1 MARKRDPKILRKSY
15 EVKLGKK
22 LADQLTD
29 EQIGLISKYYN
40 SLSDKESSELDSQLV
55 QGRNNTELHAMAESM
70 ASERKD
76 KIISNNKIV
85 TTKKSEKVSV
95 YKPEDKNV
103 DDFIEKTEQKTKEAL
118 EETSD
123 AIMDAIDE
131 LIAADKKRF
140 EDFKKKTEQEA
151 KGKFQYENPIGPDA
165 MQGPKEPPEKK
176 EPAKKTESQV
186 ENPWED
192 EVQDQLGNKI
202 DDVLDQIRKEPLP
215 QPTPSKRR
223 KTRGKKKFDRKV
235 LSSES
240 MGLSEQLSEIKINVM
255 ETREA
260 LYNMYK
266 IDKARFEFK
275 KSIDKKLTTRL
286 AARKREKE
294 LEQIK
299 PDPGDSNTSAVG
311 EGEKEESALG
321 GLLDFLLGP
330 FKKAGIAGLSA
341 ALSALALPLILDA
354 VEDYLTKDT
363 KGPRNQIWDPL
374 GIIPDPGEGEEDDP
388 VTKFFNW
395 FIPKA
400 EDSAEPSV
408 RDGSRTPESEAEA
421 FSSFWGDIFRSREE
435 SNEPSVRDGSR
446 TPQTGFDYVPSQD
459 SKGKKYDKA
468 PLSISVRRSR
478 EESNEPSIRDGS
490 RTPQTGFDYEPS
502 IRDGSRTPQTG
513 FDYVPSPDSKGK
525 KYGETPLSIPVRR
538 AFDGGKF
545 TRGVKK
551 PLKPI
556 TDIPPVGS
564 GVQKLTKPLR
574 SSITV
579 PQKVATLG
587 ILNLANSILQPFT
600 SILPEDANSEIK
612 SLFTGITS
620 KSGLGNFNLKT
631 KSKNIFDKIKS
642 FIDNILN
649 SLLGGSAQASPQ
661 TPVVSGAGGGE
672 YYGPAF
678 GPSPLN
684 SNLSTSTGVGTK
696 EQRAL
701 LDAIA
706 FSEGTT
712 KSYGTIFGGQVIP
725 ELEKGELTIDEVHA
739 MMMSGQVKGRSAGYS
754 PGSFATG
761 RYQFMPDTLRDIQR
775 SMKLSGD
782 TLFTNEMQDKM
793 FLDRTASYR
802 KVTPE
807 LLAKEGLSTNVLDR
821 MAPEIASFPSSAH
834 GGASYYGQPVKS
846 ASKLREVYDQS
857 LRTPTPEPPKVSG
870 LTPTSEDMS
879 WYNDKMKPSTPIDK
893 TPPEPDPKRQFNPM
907 ETIKNLIGGTPTVA
921 SPTQKVNKPRTTTP
935 IGSDPMLQPGG
946 Y

>member
-103 DDFIEKTEQKTKEAL
+103 DDFLEKTEQKAKEVL

-186 ENPWED
+186 EDPWED

-286 AARKREKE
+286 ASKKREKE

-311 EGEKEESALG
+311 EGEKEESAIA

-330 FKKAGIAGLSA
+330 FKKAGVAGLSA
-341 ALSALALPLILDA
+341 ALSALALPLILDT

-446 TPQTGFDYVPSQD
+446 TPQTGFDFVPSQD

-468 PLSISVRRSR
+468 
-478 EESNEPSIRDGS
+478 
-490 RTPQTGFDYEPS
+490 
-502 IRDGSRTPQTG
+502 
-513 FDYVPSPDSKGK
+513 
-525 KYGETPLSIPVRR
+525 PLSIPVRR

-564 GVQKLTKPLR
+564 GVQKLTEPLR

-612 SLFTGITS
+612 GLFSGIMS

-631 KSKNIFDKIKS
+631 KSENLFDKIKK
-642 FIDNILN
+642 FIDNILT
-649 SLLGGSAQASPQ
+649 SLLGGSAQASASK
-661 TPVVSGAGGGE
+661 TPTIPGAD
-672 YYGPAF
+672 YYGPGF
-678 GPSPLN
+678 GPGGGR
-684 SNLSTSTGVGTK
+684 TSMSMNAADIEADTPEEK
-696 EQRAL
+696 AF
-701 LDAIA
+701 IA
-706 FSEGTT
+706 TVRELEGTAGEGGYNT
-712 KSYGTIFGGQVIP
+712 WFGGRNEMDMTKMTIQQVHD
-725 ELEKGELTIDEVHA
+725 EQSRRMAAGETTYNGL
-739 MMMSGQVKGRSAGYS
+739 SSAAVGA
-754 PGSFATG
+754 G
-761 RYQFMPDTLRDIQR
+761 QFMTPLEQAR
-775 SMKLSGD
+775 SMYASQGREFDPTKVMFDENFQNELILDLAKRKRGVDVSKRLTEGD
-782 TLFTNEMQDKM
+782 MRTLGGEWASFTPQYGQTS
-793 FLDRTASYR
+793 RTASESLRAYNENFEEAR
-802 KVTPE
+802 KVTP
-807 LLAKEGLSTNVLDR
+807 
-821 MAPEIASFPSSAH
+821 
-834 GGASYYGQPVKS
+834 
-846 ASKLREVYDQS
+846 
-857 LRTPTPEPPKVSG
+857 KVSG
-870 LTPTSEDMS
+870 ITPTSEDMS
-879 WYNDKMKPSTPIDK
+879 WYNDMMKPFTEIDK
-893 TPPEPDPKRQFNPM
+893 APPEPDPKRQFNPM
-907 ETIKNLIGGTPTVA
+907 ETIKNLIGGTPTIGA

>member
-103 DDFIEKTEQKTKEAL
+103 DDFLEKTEQKAKEVL

-186 ENPWED
+186 EDPWED

-286 AARKREKE
+286 ASRKREKE

-311 EGEKEESALG
+311 EGEKEESAIA

-330 FKKAGIAGLSA
+330 FKKAGVAGLSA
-341 ALSALALPLILDA
+341 ALSALALPLILDT

-408 RDGSRTPESEAEA
+408 KDGSRTPESEAEA

-459 SKGKKYDKA
+459 SKGKKY
-468 PLSISVRRSR
+468 
-478 EESNEPSIRDGS
+478 
-490 RTPQTGFDYEPS
+490 
-502 IRDGSRTPQTG
+502 
-513 FDYVPSPDSKGK
+513 
-525 KYGETPLSIPVRR
+525 GEAPLSIPVRR

-631 KSKNIFDKIKS
+631 KSENIFDKIKK

-649 SLLGGSAQASPQ
+649 SLLGGPAQAAASQ
-661 TPVVSGAGGGE
+661 TPTIPGAD
-672 YYGPAF
+672 YYGPGF
-678 GPSPLN
+678 GPGGGR
-684 SNLSTSTGVGTK
+684 TSMSMNAADIEADTPEEK
-696 EQRAL
+696 AF
-701 LDAIA
+701 IA
-706 FSEGTT
+706 TVRELEGTAGEGGYNT
-712 KSYGTIFGGQVIP
+712 WFGGRNEMDMTKMTIQQVHD
-725 ELEKGELTIDEVHA
+725 EQSRRMAAGETTYNGL
-739 MMMSGQVKGRSAGYS
+739 SSAAVGA
-754 PGSFATG
+754 G
-761 RYQFMPDTLRDIQR
+761 QFMTPLEQARSLYASQGREFDPTKVMFDENFQNELILDLAKRKRGVDVSKRLTEGDMSTLGGEWA
-775 SMKLSGD
+775 S
-782 TLFTNEMQDKM
+782 FTPQYGQTS
-793 FLDRTASYR
+793 RTASESLRAYNENFEEAR
-802 KVTPE
+802 KVT
-807 LLAKEGLSTNVLDR
+807 
-821 MAPEIASFPSSAH
+821 
-834 GGASYYGQPVKS
+834 
-846 ASKLREVYDQS
+846 
-857 LRTPTPEPPKVSG
+857 PKVSG

-907 ETIKNLIGGTPTVA
+907 ETIKNLIGVTPMVAA

>member
-1 MARKRDPKILRKSY
+1 MA
-15 EVKLGKK
+15 
-22 LADQLTD
+22 
-29 EQIGLISKYYN
+29 
-40 SLSDKESSELDSQLV
+40 
-55 QGRNNTELHAMAESM
+55 
-70 ASERKD
+70 
-76 KIISNNKIV
+76 
-85 TTKKSEKVSV
+85 
-95 YKPEDKNV
+95 
-103 DDFIEKTEQKTKEAL
+103 
-118 EETSD
+118 
-123 AIMDAIDE
+123 
-131 LIAADKKRF
+131 
-140 EDFKKKTEQEA
+140 
-151 KGKFQYENPIGPDA
+151 
-165 MQGPKEPPEKK
+165 
-176 EPAKKTESQV
+176 
-186 ENPWED
+186 
-192 EVQDQLGNKI
+192 
-202 DDVLDQIRKEPLP
+202 
-215 QPTPSKRR
+215 
-223 KTRGKKKFDRKV
+223 
-235 LSSES
+235 
-240 MGLSEQLSEIKINVM
+240 
-255 ETREA
+255 
-260 LYNMYK
+260 
-266 IDKARFEFK
+266 
-275 KSIDKKLTTRL
+275 
-286 AARKREKE
+286 
-294 LEQIK
+294 
-299 PDPGDSNTSAVG
+299 
-311 EGEKEESALG
+311 ALG
-321 GLLDFLLGP
+321 
-330 FKKAGIAGLSA
+330 
-341 ALSALALPLILDA
+341 LPLILDA

-363 KGPRNQIWDPL
+363 KGPRNQVWDPL
-374 GIIPDPGEGEEDDP
+374 GIIPDPGEGEQDDP

-408 RDGSRTPESEAEA
+408 RDGSRTPEGEAEA

-446 TPQTGFDYVPSQD
+446 TPETGFDFVPSQD
-459 SKGKKYDKA
+459 SKGKKY
-468 PLSISVRRSR
+468 
-478 EESNEPSIRDGS
+478 
-490 RTPQTGFDYEPS
+490 
-502 IRDGSRTPQTG
+502 
-513 FDYVPSPDSKGK
+513 
-525 KYGETPLSIPVRR
+525 GEAPLSIPVRR

-545 TRGVKK
+545 TKGVKK

-564 GVQKLTKPLR
+564 GVQKLTEPLR

-600 SILPEDANSEIK
+600 SILPEEANSEIN
-612 SLFTGITS
+612 SLFTGIMS

-631 KSKNIFDKIKS
+631 KSKNIFDKIKT

-661 TPVVSGAGGGE
+661 TPVVPGAGGGE

-678 GPSPLN
+678 GPPSLD

-712 KSYGTIFGGQVIP
+712 KSYGTIFGGKVIP

-754 PGSFATG
+754 PGSAATG
-761 RYQFMPDTLRDIQR
+761 RYQFMPDTLRDIQKN
-775 SMKLSGD
+775 MKLSGD

-870 LTPTSEDMS
+870 LTPSSEDMS
-879 WYNDKMKPSTPIDK
+879 WYNDMMKPSAMVDK

-907 ETIKNLIGGTPTVA
+907 ETFKNLIGGTPTVA
-921 SPTQKVNKPRTTTP
+921 PPTQKVNKPKNTTP
-935 IGSDPMLQPGG
+935 IGSEPMLQPGG

>member
-103 DDFIEKTEQKTKEAL
+103 DDFIEKTEEKAKEVL

-186 ENPWED
+186 EDPWED

-341 ALSALALPLILDA
+341 ALSALALPLILDT

-459 SKGKKYDKA
+459 SKGKKYD
-468 PLSISVRRSR
+468 
-478 EESNEPSIRDGS
+478 NEPSIR
-490 RTPQTGFDYEPS
+490 
-502 IRDGSRTPQTG
+502 
-513 FDYVPSPDSKGK
+513 DSKGK
-525 KYGETPLSIPVRR
+525 KYGEAPLSIPVRR

-631 KSKNIFDKIKS
+631 KSENIFDKIKK

-649 SLLGGSAQASPQ
+649 SLLGGPAQASPQ
-661 TPVVSGAGGGE
+661 TPVVPGAGGGE

-793 FLDRTASYR
+793 FLDRTSSYR

-907 ETIKNLIGGTPTVA
+907 ETFKNLIGGTPTVA
-921 SPTQKVNKPRTTTP
+921 SPTQKVNKPRTTMP

>member
-15 EVKLGKK
+15 EIKLGKK

-29 EQIGLISKYYN
+29 DQIGLISKYYN

-76 KIISNNKIV
+76 KIISNAKII

-95 YKPEDKNV
+95 YKPEDKNI

-151 KGKFQYENPIGPDA
+151 KGKFQYENPIGPEA

-176 EPAKKTESQV
+176 EPVAKTEPQV
-186 ENPWED
+186 EDPWED

-299 PDPGDSNTSAVG
+299 PDPGDSNTSAKGKG
-311 EGEKEESALG
+311 EDEDSALA

-341 ALSALALPLILDA
+341 ALAALGLPLILDA

-363 KGPRNQIWDPL
+363 KGPRNQVWDPL

-388 VTKFFNW
+388 VTKFFSW

-408 RDGSRTPESEAEA
+408 RDGSRTSEGEAEA

-446 TPQTGFDYVPSQD
+446 TPETGFDFVPAQD
-459 SKGKKYDKA
+459 SKGKKYGKA
-468 PLSISVRRSR
+468 
-478 EESNEPSIRDGS
+478 
-490 RTPQTGFDYEPS
+490 
-502 IRDGSRTPQTG
+502 
-513 FDYVPSPDSKGK
+513 
-525 KYGETPLSIPVRR
+525 PLSIPVRR

-545 TRGVKK
+545 TKGVKK

-556 TDIPPVGS
+556 VDIPPVGS
-564 GVQKLTKPLR
+564 GVQKLTEPLR

-587 ILNLANSILQPFT
+587 ILNLANSILQPFNT
-600 SILPEDANSEIK
+600 ILPDDANSEIK
-612 SLFTGITS
+612 SLFTGIMTR
-620 KSGLGNFNLKT
+620 SGLGNFNLKT
-631 KSKNIFDKIKS
+631 KSQNVFEKIKK
-642 FIDNILN
+642 FIDNILK
-649 SLLGGSAQASPQ
+649 SLLGGSAQAAQSQ
-661 TPVVSGAGGGE
+661 TPTIPGAD
-672 YYGPAF
+672 YYGPGG
-678 GPSPLN
+678 GPGAASLD

-725 ELEKGELTIDEVHA
+725 ELEKGELTIDEVYA
-739 MMMSGQVKGRSAGYS
+739 MMMTGQVKGRSAGYS
-754 PGSFATG
+754 PGSAATG
-761 RYQFMPDTLRDIQR
+761 RYQFMPDTLRDIQK

-857 LRTPTPEPPKVSG
+857 LRTLTPEPPKMSG

-879 WYNDKMKPSTPIDK
+879 WYNDMMKPSTPIDK
-893 TPPEPDPKRQFNPM
+893 SPPEPDPKRQFNPM
-907 ETIKNLIGGTPTVA
+907 EAMKNLIGVTPTVA
-921 SPTQKVNKPRTTTP
+921 SSPSQKVNKPKNTTP
-935 IGSDPMLQPGG
+935 IGSEPMLQPGG